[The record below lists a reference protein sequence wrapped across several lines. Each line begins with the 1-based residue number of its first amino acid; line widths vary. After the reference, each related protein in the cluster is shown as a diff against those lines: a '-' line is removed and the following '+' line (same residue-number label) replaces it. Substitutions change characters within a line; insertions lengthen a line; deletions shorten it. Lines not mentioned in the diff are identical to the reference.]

1 MINKKFLVFLIM
13 FLAFMTFSQKGFSE
27 TVLSKGSYI
36 NGILVQTI
44 SSEFNNKQDAV
55 KFLITQDFYINNTV
69 VLPKNS
75 LFVGF
80 VSDLKKAEQGRNGYF
95 SVDFYGIILP
105 TGETIPMKGHLWSS
119 SSSNYFGG
127 ELTRRSGHKKIM
139 HRSECF
145 GRRGILQMSEYGP
158 RILGSETKIK
168 AGTEMVVILDED
180 CVF

>member
-1 MINKKFLVFLIM
+1 MKFFTILIL
-13 FLAFMTFSQKGFSE
+13 FFAILTFSQDVFAE
-27 TVLSKGSYI
+27 MVIQKGSYI
-36 NGILVQTI
+36 NGVLVQTI

-69 VLPKNS
+69 VLPKNT

-80 VSDLKKAEQGRNGYF
+80 VSNLKKAEQGRNGYF

-105 TGETIPMKGHLWSS
+105 TGETIPMKGHLWSN
-119 SSSNYFGG
+119 SSSNIFGG
-127 ELTRRSGHKKIM
+127 ELTRRSGYKKIM

-145 GRRGILQMSEYGP
+145 GRRGILQLSEYGP

-168 AGTEMVVILDED
+168 AGTEMVVIMDED
-180 CVF
+180 CIF

>member
-1 MINKKFLVFLIM
+1 MIDKKFLISFIILLYFL
-13 FLAFMTFSQKGFSE
+13 TFCQKSFAE
-27 TVLSKGSYI
+27 MVIQKGSYI
-36 NGILVQTI
+36 NGVLVQTI
-44 SSEFNNKQDAV
+44 SSEYNNPQDAV

-69 VLPKNS
+69 VLPKNT

-80 VSDLKKAEQGRNGYF
+80 VSNLKKAEQGRNGYF

-119 SSSNYFGG
+119 SSSNIFGG
-127 ELTRRSGHKKIM
+127 ELTRRSGYKKIM

-168 AGTEMVVILDED
+168 AGTEAVVMMDED
-180 CVF
+180 CAF

>member
-1 MINKKFLVFLIM
+1 
-13 FLAFMTFSQKGFSE
+13 MTFSLKADAE
-27 TVLSKGSYI
+27 LIISKGSYI
-36 NGILVQTI
+36 NGILVQTV

-55 KFLITQDFYINNTV
+55 KFLVTQDFYINNTV

-75 LFVGF
+75 VFVGF
-80 VSDLKKAEQGRNGYF
+80 VSDLQKAEQGRNGYF

-119 SSSNYFGG
+119 SSSNIFGG
-127 ELTRRSGHKKIM
+127 ELTRRSGYKKIM

>member
-1 MINKKFLVFLIM
+1 MNKKFLISFIILFVCLIFNQKVFAEMVI
-13 FLAFMTFSQKGFSE
+13 Q
-27 TVLSKGSYI
+27 KGSYI
-36 NGILVQTI
+36 NGILVQTV

-55 KFLITQDFYINNTV
+55 KFLVTQNFYINNEI

-75 LFVGF
+75 VFVGYI
-80 VSDLKKAEQGRNGYF
+80 SDLKKAEQGRNGYF
-95 SVDFYGIILP
+95 SIDFYGIILP

-119 SSSNYFGG
+119 SSSNIFGG
-127 ELTRRSGHKKIM
+127 ELTRRSGYKKTM

-145 GRRGILQMSEYGP
+145 GRRGILQLNQYGP

-168 AGTEMVVILDED
+168 AGTEMVIIFDED